1 MLRITY
7 RSLTMLVK
15 NALTN
20 PSCGG
25 ARNGCGLLTI
35 PRRRRDGHPPRLAHR
50 FCDRRHKTACNTRI
64 LTGQTIGV
72 FNPDEGV
79 CFFLLYTSNNSLSP
93 LMVTMTPFGSMAP
106 RSKGMYILQTY
117 IEFLHSLSSA
127 FPPTSTLY
135 NIYIY
140 RPETR

>member
-1 MLRITY
+1 MLRMTY

-15 NALTN
+15 NELTN

-35 PRRRRDGHPPRLAHR
+35 PKRRRDGHPPRLAHR

-79 CFFLLYTSNNSLSP
+79 CFFLLYKGFEHMLNK
-93 LMVTMTPFGSMAP
+93 PFFLIRQRAP
-106 RSKGMYILQTY
+106 ALTWTY
-117 IEFLHSLSSA
+117 K
-127 FPPTSTLY
+127 
-135 NIYIY
+135 
-140 RPETR
+140 